1 MDFFKR
7 NYATK
12 MADKL
17 YKYAQKYLA
26 KYEINISE
34 LALEGGIIYSNQ
46 EEKIDYTWNFLG
58 KRSPDFIIFDENMK
72 PKISLNIMEGNKI
85 SGLFYTGDVN
95 EEGQNIFFILPPEE
109 VEKEEAKFFLNV
121 LYQKYDLE
129 KKYYFEILKMNL
141 SIFKEDYIDYIA
153 SWNEQQKKIREENS
167 EEYLK
172 QKENLIEQ
180 MKVKENASGNGK

>member
-17 YKYAQKYLA
+17 YKYAQKYLD

-85 SGLFYTGDVN
+85 SGLFYTGEVN
-95 EEGQNIFFILPPEE
+95 EDGQNIFFILPPEE

-121 LYQKYDLE
+121 LHQKYDLE

-141 SIFKEDYIDYIA
+141 SIFKEDYVDYIA
-153 SWNEQQKKIREENS
+153 SWNEEQKKMKEQTS

-180 MKVKENASGNGK
+180 MKVKENGNGK